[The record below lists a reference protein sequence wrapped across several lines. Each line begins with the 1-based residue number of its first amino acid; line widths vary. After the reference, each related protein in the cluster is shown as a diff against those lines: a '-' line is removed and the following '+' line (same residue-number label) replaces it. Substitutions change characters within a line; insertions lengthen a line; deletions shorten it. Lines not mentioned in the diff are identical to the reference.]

1 MNLPSIW
8 LQRAYKFALPTSAL
22 LVFFALSLLYVYG
35 DRSLYFALLESWGAA
50 PFSFPFLDISGSL
63 AAWEC
68 ARQAIDVIVADP
80 CDALQPTYRYSPIS
94 MSWSAIPSGL
104 PHAPGGGLT

>member
-8 LQRAYKFALPTSAL
+8 LQRVYKFAVPTSAL

-68 ARQAIDVIVADP
+68 ARQGVQLVVADP
-80 CDALQPTYRYSPIS
+80 GDGLQRSFHLSPHL
-94 MSWSAIPSGL
+94 MSRSGCPL
-104 PHAPGGGLT
+104 

>member
-8 LQRAYKFALPTSAL
+8 SQRVYQLAVPSSAL
-22 LVFFALSLLYVYG
+22 LAFFAFSLLYLYG
-35 DRSLYFALLESWGAA
+35 DRGIYFGLLESWGAA

-68 ARQAIDVIVADP
+68 ARQGIDVIIADP
-80 CDALQPTYRYSPIS
+80 CDILQRSYSYSPIW
-94 MSWSAIPSGL
+94 MSWS
-104 PHAPGGGLT
+104 TWFM